1 MTDFDPTKPVRQ
13 RNGAEARI
21 LCVDSRATAYGSP
34 APILAE
40 AKNLDGSWI
49 VQLYR
54 ANGESVKAIDDG
66 LVNIPE
72 RVSWF
77 VPGTPKIAERPFSTV
92 RPFSKEEAVGYSVNG
107 SFIELIFEGDEFIE
121 AKYHRS

>member
-13 RNGAEARI
+13 RNGREARI
-21 LCVDSRATAYGSP
+21 LATDCRADY
-34 APILAE
+34 PIVAE
-40 AKNLDGSWI
+40 ILRGDGAWTLHFF
-49 VQLYR
+49 QRDGR
-54 ANGESVKAIDDG
+54 AICFPETS

-77 VPGTPKIAERPFSTV
+77 VVV
-92 RPFSKEEAVGYSVNG
+92 RKSEGMTRFTKEKEQSYSVNG
-107 SFIELIFEGDEFIE
+107 TIELIFEGDEFIE